1 MNTYAIMI
9 EGSSTTRYIKEKS
22 PTKAIKLLGYVQ
34 ATRIKKDFYKANIAV
49 IDEKRNYL
57 FYKATY

>member
-9 EGSSTTRYIKEKS
+9 NGSGVTRYVKEKS
-22 PTKAIKLLGYVQ
+22 PIKAIKALGYIQ
-34 ATRIKKDFYKANIAV
+34 ATRIKKDFQKANIAI
-49 IDEKRNYL
+49 IDEKRKTL